1 MNRLTFLGSKL
12 VLAAALLLGVTGIAS
27 ATLIDDF
34 STNQAQLVQ
43 PGNIPGTV
51 SSSVSGSGILGDW
64 RDLSLTIPGAEGPA
78 TEQSARAGVSLGS
91 LNIGNDP
98 GVSSIVTVAWDG
110 AGVGAGA
117 AGLGADGD
125 LSTAIAILV
134 NVISADQDV
143 TIDFDLTDVNNV
155 VASASKTVSAGL
167 VNFAKSDFTGLAD
180 WSQLRSIVMTVNG
193 PAAYDVQIELVEA
206 SDVPEPA
213 TLFLSGGVL
222 LALGLFRKRF
232 AKVA

>member
-1 MNRLTFLGSKL
+1 MNRLTFLGGKL
-12 VLAAALLLGVTGIAS
+12 ALAAALLLGVTGIAS

-34 STNQAQLVQ
+34 STDQASIVRVGSDAGTTTTSVTG
-43 PGNIPGTV
+43 PGI
-51 SSSVSGSGILGDW
+51 IGDW
-64 RDLSLTIPGAEGPA
+64 RDLSVTIPGAAGEPTLQEA
-78 TEQSARAGVSLGS
+78 EAGVSFGS

-117 AGLGADGD
+117 SGLGAAGD

-134 NVISADQDV
+134 NVISADLNV
-143 TIDFDLTDVNNV
+143 TIDFDLTDVNDAV
-155 VASASKTVSAGL
+155 SSASKTVSAGL
-167 VNFAKSDFTGLAD
+167 VNFAKGDFSGSAD

-193 PAAYDVQIELVEA
+193 PAAYDVQIELVEG

>member
-1 MNRLTFLGSKL
+1 MNRLTFFGGKL
-12 VLAAALLLGVTGIAS
+12 ALAAALLLGVTGIAS

-34 STNQAQLVQ
+34 STDQARLVLEAATA
-43 PGNIPGTV
+43 GTL
-51 SSSVSGSGILGDW
+51 SSSVSGPGILGDW
-64 RDLSLTIPGAEGPA
+64 RDLTITTPGLDGGP
-78 TEQSARAGVSLGS
+78 TDQDVRAGVSFGS
-91 LNIGNDP
+91 LNIANDP

-117 AGLGADGD
+117 AGLGAAGD
-125 LSTAIAILV
+125 LSTSIAILA
-134 NVISADQDV
+134 NVISADLNV

-155 VASASKTVSAGL
+155 VSNASKTVSAGL
-167 VNFAKSDFTGLAD
+167 VTFAKSDFTGLAD

-193 PAAYDVQIELVEA
+193 PAAYDVQIELVEG